1 MFFFLMKEEDV
12 DHIPKCLVMTRWTK
26 NAKGVFLNSDSNGE
40 IDSDMIEVARFGAYC
55 SAFTTFCKEAS
66 KKNGVFRDIMD
77 EILNLQKKYCDTE
90 YSTRSVKLTDDQV
103 GDPIPVKSKGAPKKK
118 KNATKSVR
126 HCSKCKSTSHTARL
140 CLQVNFC
147 RIHKTVNM
155 MQNWSLT
162 LWMIL

>member
-1 MFFFLMKEEDV
+1 MLSYFFVMKEEGV

-26 NAKGVFLNSDSNGE
+26 NAKDACLNNDSNGE
-40 IDSDMIEVARFGAYC
+40 IDSDMIEVARFSAYC

-77 EILNLQKKYCDTE
+77 EILNLQQKYCDTE
-90 YSTRSVKLTDDQV
+90 YSTRSEKLTDDQV

-126 HCSKCKSTSHTARL
+126 HCSKCRSTSHTARHCSVI
-140 CLQVNFC
+140 CLY
-147 RIHKTVNM
+147 
-155 MQNWSLT
+155 
-162 LWMIL
+162 MI